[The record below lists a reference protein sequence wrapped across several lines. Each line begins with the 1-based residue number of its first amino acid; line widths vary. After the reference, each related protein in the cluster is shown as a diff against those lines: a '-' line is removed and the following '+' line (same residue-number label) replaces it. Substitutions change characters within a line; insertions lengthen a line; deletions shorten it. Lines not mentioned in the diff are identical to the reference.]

1 MVIKLALA
9 YVTKPAAPSKSSED
23 PGPDGV
29 FRGHPSNGSLEEY
42 LLDQLAEADLAGI
55 EEHLLVCDQ
64 CRAMLER
71 IEPINY
77 IHYTED
83 GPVYERITML
93 TTGAVMAR
101 HSGRDLHAGRVF
113 RSFSGAKRYL
123 SESFSQ
129 MFPDHIC
136 TGLCASPPVRLA
148 EPDSRDRILRDL
160 AETEPGFVP
169 PA

>member
-1 MVIKLALA
+1 MVIKLALT
-9 YVTKPAAPSKSSED
+9 YVTRPAAPSGSSED
-23 PGPDGV
+23 GPDGV
-29 FRGHPSNGSLEEY
+29 FRDHPSNGSLEEY

-77 IHYTED
+77 IHYTGD

-101 HSGRDLHAGRVF
+101 HSGQDLHAARVF

-148 EPDSRDRILRDL
+148 ERDSRDRILRDL
-160 AETEPGFVP
+160 AQTEPGFVP